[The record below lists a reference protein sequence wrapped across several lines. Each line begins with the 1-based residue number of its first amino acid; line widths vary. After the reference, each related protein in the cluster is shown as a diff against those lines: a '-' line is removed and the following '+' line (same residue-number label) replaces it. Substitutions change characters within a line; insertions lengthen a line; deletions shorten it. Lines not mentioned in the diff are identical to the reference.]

1 MFTYKDTAQ
10 ALRNSQVNQQV
21 LSMDSKAI
29 LLIIAVKVNIA

>member
-1 MFTYKDTAQ
+1 MFTYKDTTQ

-21 LSMDSKAI
+21 LNMDSKAI